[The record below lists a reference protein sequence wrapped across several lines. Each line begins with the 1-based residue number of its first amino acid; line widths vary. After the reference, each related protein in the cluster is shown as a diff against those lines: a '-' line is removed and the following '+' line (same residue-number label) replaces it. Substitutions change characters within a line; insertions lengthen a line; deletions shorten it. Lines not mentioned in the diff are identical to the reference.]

1 MKALNGKDENG
12 NNCMYHLGHFFF
24 VINPEFFMGLDT
36 FKKTAGGICRGLRES
51 AKAPGAER
59 IYTAGEK
66 EYLSWQFRKDKG
78 VPVGEA
84 IQKEFI
90 QLRDE
95 CGLDYKFPF
104 EG

>member
-1 MKALNGKDENG
+1 
-12 NNCMYHLGHFFF
+12 MYRLGHFFC

-36 FKKTAGGICRGLRES
+36 FKKTAGGICRDLRAS

-66 EYLSWQFRKDKG
+66 EHLAWLERQDKG

-90 QLRDE
+90 VLRDE
-95 CGLDYKFPF
+95 FKLDYKFPF
-104 EG
+104 EK

>member
-1 MKALNGKDENG
+1 
-12 NNCMYHLGHFFF
+12 
-24 VINPEFFMGLDT
+24 MGLDT
-36 FKKTAGGICRGLRES
+36 FKNTTGDILRALRNS
-51 AKAPGAER
+51 TKAPGEDR

-66 EYLSWQFRKDKG
+66 EYMSWLDRKDKG
-78 VPVGEA
+78 VPVGES

-104 EG
+104 EA